1 MGSEQRHLNELDSVL
16 TRPNVYTS
24 KNVQKFVYDSWVWKL
39 FLQVWFER
47 DYNDKIRRIHALCK
61 SFHSNCPLLEL
72 WIFISV
78 EIVH

>member
-1 MGSEQRHLNELDSVL
+1 MGSEQRHLNDLDSVL

-47 DYNDKIRRIHALCK
+47 DYHDN
-61 SFHSNCPLLEL
+61 
-72 WIFISV
+72 
-78 EIVH
+78 